1 MGKFKRLLPYPEA
14 LDIIKGH
21 ALPLPSEAV
30 GILSS
35 RGRIV
40 AADVVSDSASPP
52 FDRAAM
58 DGFAVIAADTQAAGA
73 RLAIV
78 DSLSAGSVPSRTVA
92 HGEAIRVMTGAM
104 MPNGADAVLMQEY
117 ASDVDGD
124 SIAVNKAVA
133 PGTHISRKGE
143 DIAQG
148 QVVLR
153 RGTLLAPEHVALL
166 ASLGIPSVHCHIMP
180 RVAIIVTGDELVSP
194 GSAAPEGS
202 IIDTNSGMLA
212 SIATACGCAVCDCL
226 QVPDDPEA
234 LRDALVRVRASSD
247 IVLVTGGSSFGDKDY
262 AREVIGGLVFHG
274 VAVKPGKPFG
284 FSAGTP
290 PVFMMSGYPV
300 AAFMQMYLF
309 FIPYLEASTGASLLT
324 RVALPAGEQLATSLG
339 RAEVVRARVLDGV
352 VMPIRRSGSSKLSSL
367 AWADGYVLSS
377 QRDEGITK
385 GDTYLFTYFK
395 I

>member
-1 MGKFKRLLPYPEA
+1 
-14 LDIIKGH
+14 
-21 ALPLPSEAV
+21 
-30 GILSS
+30 
-35 RGRIV
+35 
-40 AADVVSDSASPP
+40 
-52 FDRAAM
+52 
-58 DGFAVIAADTQAAGA
+58 
-73 RLAIV
+73 
-78 DSLSAGSVPSRTVA
+78 
-92 HGEAIRVMTGAM
+92 
-104 MPNGADAVLMQEY
+104 
-117 ASDVDGD
+117 
-124 SIAVNKAVA
+124 
-133 PGTHISRKGE
+133 
-143 DIAQG
+143 
-148 QVVLR
+148 
-153 RGTLLAPEHVALL
+153 
-166 ASLGIPSVHCHIMP
+166 
-180 RVAIIVTGDELVSP
+180 
-194 GSAAPEGS
+194 
-202 IIDTNSGMLA
+202 MLA

-352 VMPIRRSGSSKLSSL
+352 VMPIR
-367 AWADGYVLSS
+367 
-377 QRDEGITK
+377 
-385 GDTYLFTYFK
+385 DTYLFTYFK